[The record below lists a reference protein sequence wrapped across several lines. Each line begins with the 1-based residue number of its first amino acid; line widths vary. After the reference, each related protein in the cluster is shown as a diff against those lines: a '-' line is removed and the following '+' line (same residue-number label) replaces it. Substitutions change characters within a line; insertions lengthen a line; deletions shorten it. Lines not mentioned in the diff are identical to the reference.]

1 MCKKQGETPGKHG
14 KYKLGKQQMRNA
26 EIYGEMGET

>member
-14 KYKLGKQQMRNA
+14 KYKKT
-26 EIYGEMGET
+26 GETIGEKCGNI